1 MYGNTYTKKML
12 EVIKKI
18 QEKGLTKE
26 ENKELLYKAGIID
39 ENGNIVEEYKNIISL
54 KKDSI

>member
-12 EVIKKI
+12 EIIKKI
-18 QEKGLTKE
+18 EEKGLTKE

-54 KKDSI
+54 KKDSM

>member
-1 MYGNTYTKKML
+1 MYGNTYTKQML
-12 EVIKKI
+12 EAIKKI
-18 QEKGLTKE
+18 KERGLTKE
-26 ENKELLYKAGIID
+26 ETKEVLYKAGITD

>member
-39 ENGNIVEEYKNIISL
+39 KNGNIVEEYKNIISL

>member
-1 MYGNTYTKKML
+1 MYGNTYTKEML
-12 EVIKKI
+12 KAIRKI
-18 QEKGLTKE
+18 RKKGLTKE
-26 ENKELLYKAGIID
+26 ENRELLYKAGIID

>member
-1 MYGNTYTKKML
+1 MCGNTYTKKML
-12 EVIKKI
+12 EVIKKV

-26 ENKELLYKAGIID
+26 ESKELLYKAGIID

>member
-12 EVIKKI
+12 ETIKKI